1 MAAKGKVERKNS
13 LSIIFLLLLISETS
27 SMSVKLSFNNANK
40 LMIFI
45 SSQTVSRLRTA
56 NVRSLTKS

>member
-13 LSIIFLLLLISETS
+13 LSIIFLLLLISEAS
-27 SMSVKLSFNNANK
+27 SMSVKLSFNNTNK

-45 SSQTVSRLRTA
+45 SSQTVSR
-56 NVRSLTKS
+56 